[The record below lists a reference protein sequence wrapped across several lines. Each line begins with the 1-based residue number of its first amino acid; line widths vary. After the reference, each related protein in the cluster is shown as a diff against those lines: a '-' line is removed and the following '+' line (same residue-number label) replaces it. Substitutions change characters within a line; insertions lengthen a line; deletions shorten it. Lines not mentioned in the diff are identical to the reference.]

1 MSKNILCNQSRH
13 LDLNHS
19 GHTQPIYRNYAP
31 LDVHV
36 CVWTRTCMFEY
47 KSAASAHAR
56 TQACAVPARQTS
68 GNPGASRDPI
78 LFGLNHED
86 VNGGGVVLVG
96 SRLTLAT
103 PLSTYTDCVGP
114 PSIAAPRTV
123 FCLDP
128 VTAHRWPRR
137 GWRRIVDYLPRSNT
151 EDWNWPILSFTPPT
165 VSAKLRDSL
174 IHPPPPPSTNGVYE
188 TERFSPTPSP
198 PVHMTSRDP
207 PPMVSIP
214 WLRRWLRRW
223 WRCQVTLLHPPNG
236 IYIYLVTATMAAAM
250 VAASGDPPSPPPTVS
265 ISIPWR
271 RRWLRRWW
279 RRCRRWLPPSKC
291 ARRVSGR

>member
-151 EDWNWPILSFTPPT
+151 ED
-165 VSAKLRDSL
+165 
-174 IHPPPPPSTNGVYE
+174 
-188 TERFSPTPSP
+188 
-198 PVHMTSRDP
+198 
-207 PPMVSIP
+207 
-214 WLRRWLRRW
+214 
-223 WRCQVTLLHPPNG
+223 
-236 IYIYLVTATMAAAM
+236 
-250 VAASGDPPSPPPTVS
+250 
-265 ISIPWR
+265 
-271 RRWLRRWW
+271 
-279 RRCRRWLPPSKC
+279 
-291 ARRVSGR
+291 